1 MPEFPRITI
10 GSLAGMVDKT
20 PLVGEIQARITGGF
34 SPVEKPSKG
43 PQGGTY
49 WSARID
55 LEDETGKCVAWV
67 DSPQFDPTQNKG
79 RLVTI
84 RPKLNGKGQ
93 WAGLKTY
100 THVYNG
106 KTYTDLSVRGD
117 AIELEGMTTA
127 GAPGNPG
134 SWSPP
139 APTAPPPGAGTWA
152 PPSPQMPLAAPQS
165 PARPQ
170 AVGTT
175 GSGRIA
181 SLEAAESLYGAI
193 YGRMLDRVLRAEP
206 SGLTTGEAAERAG
219 QMATTLFLAVLKGDI
234 PAPPMPAQAAGPPAS
249 DMPYDDSDIPFG
261 G

>member
-20 PLVGEIQARITGGF
+20 PLVGEIQARIAGGL

-49 WSARID
+49 WSARMD
-55 LEDETGKCVAWV
+55 LEDETGRCTAWV
-67 DSPQFDPTQNKG
+67 DNPSFDPTQNKG
-79 RLVTI
+79 RLVSI

-93 WAGLKTY
+93 WSGLKTY
-100 THVYNG
+100 THVYG
-106 KTYTDLSVRGD
+106 GRTLTDLSVRGE
-117 AIELEGMTTA
+117 AIELEGGIPA
-127 GAPGNPG
+127 GAPGPSVAPG
-134 SWSPP
+134 AWAPA
-139 APTAPPPGAGTWA
+139 APTAPPPGVGTWA
-152 PPSPQMPLAAPQS
+152 PPPPQMPLAAPQS

-181 SLEAAESLYGAI
+181 SLEAAEALYGAI

-219 QMATTLFLAVLKGDI
+219 QMSTTLFLAVLKGDI
-234 PAPPMPAQAAGPPAS
+234 PAPPMPAAGQPPE
-249 DMPYDDSDIPFG
+249 DDELPF
-261 G
+261 